1 VSQAHS
7 PLLLEPRSAKFFLR
21 FRLLPLVCL
30 SSRPSC
36 ASQICLCYARHSGF
50 RMIFLRFD
58 DSMVERVSRR
68 FRFRFK
74 RQPAINDTVKTNNKV
89 PAGLDTRHSPLG
101 SFFIVALK
109 PKTGDEQTRYL
120 VRRNLRPSIHAPSR
134 SLQVAAHALFD
145 SRTNKLKGP

>member
-101 SFFIVALK
+101 GRCFETK
-109 PKTGDEQTRYL
+109 NRRRQTRYGETS
-120 VRRNLRPSIHAPSR
+120 VPPSTLQAVLCR
-134 SLQVAAHALFD
+134 SQHTHCLTAGQT
-145 SRTNKLKGP
+145 S